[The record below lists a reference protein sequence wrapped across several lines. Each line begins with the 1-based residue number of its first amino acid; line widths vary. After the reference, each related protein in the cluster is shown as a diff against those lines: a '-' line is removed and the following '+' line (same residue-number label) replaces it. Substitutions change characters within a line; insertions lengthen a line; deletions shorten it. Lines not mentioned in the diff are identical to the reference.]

1 MARTYSEITA
11 TQLLH
16 SLRRMG
22 GSVPLH
28 SVRSSQA
35 VIQALLDRE
44 LVSVTNTGCGFL
56 LQVTGEK

>member
-1 MARTYSEITA
+1 MRRNHSEITA
-11 TQLLH
+11 NQLLR

-28 SVRSSQA
+28 SVNSSQA

-44 LVSVTNTGCGFL
+44 LVRVTNTGCGFL